1 MTRDGGIRK
10 IDEAF
15 SSPTFA
21 VNVIDFL
28 VEVGQIVDEDW
39 KKMSPDEKLKWVEQ
53 RDSQSKN
60 GV

>member
-1 MTRDGGIRK
+1 MSSQRGIRK

-39 KKMSPDEKLKWVEQ
+39 KLMSTDEKLKWVEQ
-53 RDSQSKN
+53 RDSQSKI